1 MGAGAIWVA
10 NSGDGSVSRI
20 DPTTNEVVRT
30 IDIGNAPA
38 GIAVANG
45 LVWVAA
51 QAP

>member
-1 MGAGAIWVA
+1 VGAGAVWVA
-10 NSGDGSVSRI
+10 NSGDGTVSRI
-20 DPTTNEVVRT
+20 DPTTNNVVQT
-30 IDIGNAPA
+30 IGVGNAPA